1 MTSWPEILD
10 AVGTAL
16 QGDRSEG
23 QRRLLACWEGAAPG
37 DHAQRCVLAHYLADL
52 EPELDDEIAWDEHAL
67 AAFAFVG
74 ASELAVIGIPAA
86 AGMAPSLHLN
96 LGDGYLRAGRLRQAR
111 EQWEAGRQ
119 ASSALPDDGYGA
131 LIRAGLMRLGERLA
145 VAQGFPQSGGPRGP
159 TQPDRA

>member
-1 MTSWPEILD
+1 MTTWTEILD

-23 QRRLLACWEGAAPG
+23 RQRLLVCWEGAAPG

-52 EPELDDEIAWDEHAL
+52 EPELGDEIAWDERAL
-67 AAFAFVG
+67 AAFVFVG
-74 ASELAVIGIPAA
+74 DSELAAIGIPSA

-96 LGDGYLRAGRLRQAR
+96 LGDGYLRAGRVTLAR
-111 EQWEAGRQ
+111 EQWEAGRR
-119 ASSALPDDGYGA
+119 ASSALSDDGYGA
-131 LIRAGLMRLGERLA
+131 LIRAGLGRLGERLA

-159 TQPDRA
+159 AQPDRA